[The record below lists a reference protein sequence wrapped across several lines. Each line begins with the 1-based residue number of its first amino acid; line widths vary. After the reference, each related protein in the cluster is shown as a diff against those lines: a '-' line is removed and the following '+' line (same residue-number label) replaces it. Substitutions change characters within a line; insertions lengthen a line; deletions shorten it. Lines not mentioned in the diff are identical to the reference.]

1 MQIPLCRVCSNKVY
15 MHEKKI
21 LLNRGT
27 VAIPFLTEYSF
38 TPFVCL
44 SHEKVTTHC
53 TPFFCQLSGG
63 LFFCICFMRKRIIL
77 LLLYPFSPFK
87 LWFVCECTCQA
98 HADAH
103 THTYTRTHAHF
114 QMHVKIP
121 PQLIFFLSRFLL
133 QLSKPRSHRKYP
145 QWWCS

>member
-1 MQIPLCRVCSNKVY
+1 MLYADLSVCLLFLIGCCWFFFPSRHLIVQIPLCRVCSNKVY

-63 LFFCICFMRKRIIL
+63 LFFCICLMRKRISSYYYTLFPL
-77 LLLYPFSPFK
+77 LSCGLSAS
-87 LWFVCECTCQA
+87 A
-98 HADAH
+98 HAKH
-103 THTYTRTHAHF
+103 MQTLTRTRTHAHT
-114 QMHVKIP
+114 H
-121 PQLIFFLSRFLL
+121 IF
-133 QLSKPRSHRKYP
+133 K
-145 QWWCS
+145 CM